1 MLRGIYA
8 ISDTT
13 LTPKHTLKQALQEA
27 IQGGIKLFQLR
38 DKESSDEEIA
48 ELCGGLEQ
56 LCKANNVVFVLNDRV
71 ELAIRLRIQA
81 LHIGKKDDD
90 TPYSLEELKR
100 IRTHYHGILG
110 VSCYGSLKLAKS
122 AKEAGADYVAFG
134 ACFGSPTK
142 PQAKRIDLSLFE
154 CFNAL
159 EDSLPT
165 CAIGGINAEN
175 IAQLKNAQMV
185 ACISSIWR
193 GDIGQNIRN
202 LIKNWHC
209 ESD

>member
-8 ISDTT
+8 ISDTS
-13 LTPKHTLKQALQEA
+13 LTPKQTLKQSLQAA
-27 IQGGIKLFQLR
+27 ICGGIGLFQLR

-48 ELCGGLEQ
+48 ALCGSLEQ

-71 ELAIRLRIQA
+71 ELAIRLKVQA

-90 TPYSLEELKR
+90 TPYSLEELKH

-110 VSCYGSLKLAKS
+110 VSCYGSLELAKS

-134 ACFGSPTK
+134 ACFCSPTK
-142 PQAKRIDLSLFE
+142 PQAKRIDLNLFE

-159 EDSLPT
+159 EDSIPT

-185 ACISSIWR
+185 ACISSIWQ
-193 GDIGQNIRN
+193 GDIQQNIKN
-202 LIKNWHC
+202 LIKNWH
-209 ESD
+209 S

>member
-8 ISDTT
+8 ISDSS
-13 LTPKHTLKQALQEA
+13 LTPKQTLEQSLQAA

-38 DKESSDEEIA
+38 DKESGDDEIA
-48 ELCGGLEQ
+48 ALCGRLEQ

-71 ELAIRLRIQA
+71 ELAIRLEVQA

-90 TPYSLEELKR
+90 TPYSLEELKH
-100 IRTHYHGILG
+100 IRTHYRGILG
-110 VSCYGSLKLAKS
+110 VSCYGSLELAKR

-134 ACFGSPTK
+134 ACFCSPTK
-142 PQAKRIDLSLFE
+142 PQAKRIDLNLFK

-159 EDSLPT
+159 GDSIPT

-175 IAQLKNAQMV
+175 IARLKNAQMV

-193 GDIGQNIRN
+193 GDIRQNVRN

-209 ESD
+209 